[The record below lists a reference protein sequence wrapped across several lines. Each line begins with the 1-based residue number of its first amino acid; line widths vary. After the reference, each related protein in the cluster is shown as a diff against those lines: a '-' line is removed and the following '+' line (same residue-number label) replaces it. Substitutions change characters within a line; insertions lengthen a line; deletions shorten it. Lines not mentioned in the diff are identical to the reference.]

1 MRDEVRCNGDWTAT
15 PAYVGLLRVV
25 NGLGACGYPRMF
37 SVVGSLRGFS
47 DGADNDTPSVSD
59 TPCRSRRLRAVALSS
74 VPGDSGGVLSRLFD
88 DTMGKLIYTR
98 PGTYI

>member
-74 VPGDSGGVLSRLFD
+74 VPGVSEVS
-88 DTMGKLIYTR
+88 
-98 PGTYI
+98 